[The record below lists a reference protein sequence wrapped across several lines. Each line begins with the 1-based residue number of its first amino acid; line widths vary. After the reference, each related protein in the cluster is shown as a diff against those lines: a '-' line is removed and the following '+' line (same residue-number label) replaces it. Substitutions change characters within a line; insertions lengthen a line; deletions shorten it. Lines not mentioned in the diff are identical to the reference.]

1 MEEKDGNKKFSFN
14 NLSKNA
20 KIGIAIAAA
29 VVAIILVFILGRVTS
44 NNQNIENDAYDSEAT
59 DRYWNPEDTSNTS
72 QGGIYKKT
80 NLVDSNSGITAFT
93 GLLPQGWTATIQ
105 SNYNVISPD
114 YPVLFSV
121 TITSPDGKASI
132 VIDSPEQFCES
143 PTMGEGASL
152 EYYTTY
158 LHYMTAD
165 EFVEYFMN
173 QSYPNST
180 LIKSLETD
188 NELLNEARSFQQQ
201 RANTSRQTLS
211 TIIGG
216 SYSASTM
223 SGSVTEGEV
232 TASKRQYQTQN
243 GYLEGSCVVIPFTI
257 TTSSNYYS
265 LTNTY
270 WELPYSIVYFASD
283 KDSFDKYYDDY
294 NFIIANS
301 QFTTDAY
308 ALIEYV
314 SSCIANVKTA
324 EANAKSQASLNA
336 MNNYIDSN
344 YSSTSSQST
353 NDKVM
358 EMWDDVI
365 KEVDCYT
372 TEDGSKV
379 KTSIYNDT
387 VAQNGDS
394 FYVGSKAGIPS
405 GYTELSKGY

>member
-1 MEEKDGNKKFSFN
+1 M
-14 NLSKNA
+14 
-20 KIGIAIAAA
+20 
-29 VVAIILVFILGRVTS
+29 
-44 NNQNIENDAYDSEAT
+44 
-59 DRYWNPEDTSNTS
+59 
-72 QGGIYKKT
+72 
-80 NLVDSNSGITAFT
+80 VDSNSGITAFS
-93 GLLPQGWTATIQ
+93 GLLPQGWTAKIQ
-105 SNYNVISPD
+105 SNYNIISPD

-121 TITSPDGKASI
+121 EITSPDGKTSI
-132 VIDSPEQFCES
+132 YIDSPEQFCES

-173 QSYPNST
+173 NTYPNST

-188 NELLNEARSFQQQ
+188 NDLLNEARSFQQQ
-201 RANTSRQTLS
+201 RANATRQNLS

-216 SYSASTM
+216 AYNASSM
-223 SGSVTEGEV
+223 SSSISEGEV

-257 TTSSNYYS
+257 SIGSNVYS

-270 WELPYSIVYFASD
+270 WELPYSIVYSASD

-314 SSCIANVKTA
+314 SSSIARVKTA

-336 MNNYIDSN
+336 MNDYIDSN

-353 NDKVM
+353 NEKVM

-365 KEVDCYT
+365 NEVDKYQT
-372 TEDGSKV
+372 QDGGSV
-379 KTSIYNDT
+379 KTSIHNDT

-394 FYVGSKAGIPS
+394 FYVGSKAGIPE
-405 GYTELSKGY
+405 GYTELSKGYWLR